1 MAGEEKPRED
11 INLWAGLLVWAKIFT
26 EAAQVSEPAC
36 SLRLREYKMSI
47 LKALNNIGSS

>member
-11 INLWAGLLVWAKIFT
+11 INLSAGLCEPKFFT